1 MTTELNSATNIA
13 ATIPARRRT
22 WKQDPQGRR
31 AAILDAAKQTFAQ
44 HGYARTRLD
53 AVARE
58 AGVAEGT
65 VYHLFA
71 SKRGL
76 LEAVGADYG
85 AGMARVAFGGEGR
98 AYSPFEVETIVRN
111 IFRYVR
117 ETEGPL
123 AAFLLAN
130 HPLEG
135 GPAQDANRRTMLQ
148 AIEANLERWT
158 HEGLMTPAHNR
169 ILAEIHFSL
178 VEAALRD
185 CFLRHN
191 GAEEEAYIRE
201 CVRVLGASLAPPI
214 PRPQ

>member
-1 MTTELNSATNIA
+1 MTNPVSSA
-13 ATIPARRRT
+13 PVRRRT

-31 AAILDAAKQTFAQ
+31 DAILETAKRVFARD
-44 HGYARTRLD
+44 GYAKTRLD
-53 AVARE
+53 DIARE

-65 VYHLFA
+65 VYHLFG

-85 AGMARVAFGGEGR
+85 AGMARAAFGGEGR

-117 ETEGPL
+117 ETAGPL

-135 GPAQDANRRTMLQ
+135 GPAQDANRRAMLE

-158 HEGLMTPAHNR
+158 REGLMAPAHNR

-191 GAEEEAYIRE
+191 SAEEEAYIRE
-201 CVRVLGASLAPPI
+201 CVRVLGASLAPPH
-214 PRPQ
+214 